1 MIAKTIK
8 GKGFRGAV
16 AYDLQKGKSIL
27 LNTNMSA
34 KHKAS
39 VNAFAQEFGIVR
51 SLRPNLK
58 KAVCHV
64 SISIHPNETL
74 TDNEWCKVAH
84 TWLNDMGFT
93 NNQYIISRHTDT
105 KHPHIHILVNRVE
118 LDGSVVNDSYD
129 YKRQE
134 VIMRKLEK
142 EFGLINVQ
150 NSKEVQKTSPK
161 KGELEQAIR
170 KQEPSVRMCSC
181 KIVLIIFYN
190 ALCPYKNLLMNSIKI
205 ILKLNS
211 IRQAQAKLVGLV
223 FL

>member
-27 LNTNMSA
+27 LDTNMSA

-51 SLRPNLK
+51 SLCPNLK

-105 KHPHIHILVNRVE
+105 KHPHIHILVNRVG

-161 KGELEQAIR
+161 KGELN
-170 KQEPSVRMCSC
+170 KPSENKSHQYVCSY

-211 IRQAQAKLVGLV
+211 IRQVQAELVGLV